1 MSEENIMKSIF
12 QKLEE
17 LDLKDVID
25 AQFKIQVD
33 APWPREAE
41 CLEYHGL
48 KDARSVLD
56 IGTGNGYFMCRLAER
71 YPEKRFTGIEVSEEL
86 IAIAQKAAEERGLA
100 NVSFVN
106 ASCPLPEITGSYDFA
121 LARLALY
128 CAPKRKE
135 IMSWVHGLLDVGGRM
150 VIVEVDVSQCYSYPK
165 SDAWDKLFTAVQE
178 IDHGMNS
185 DPFLGRKLPHLLL
198 QAGFGGIFFEQKHWF
213 SSIGM
218 TPDEFVN
225 YWLHDS
231 LTLHRVCPDQFTK
244 EDLERFRAY
253 IQEAIETNTNIAMC
267 PVFIASGVK

>member
-1 MSEENIMKSIF
+1 MKTIF

-17 LDLKDVID
+17 LDLKNIVD
-25 AQFKIQVD
+25 AQLKIQVD

-41 CLEYHGL
+41 CLEHHGL
-48 KDARSVLD
+48 KDARSILD
-56 IGTGNGYFMCRLAER
+56 VGTGNGYFLCRLAER
-71 YPEKRFTGIEVSEEL
+71 YPQKQFTGIEVSKQL
-86 IAIAQKAAEERGLA
+86 IAIARKSAEERKLT
-100 NVSFVN
+100 NITWIN
-106 ASCPLPEITGSYDFA
+106 AACPAPEVGGSYDFA

-128 CAPKRKE
+128 CASKREE
-135 IMSWVHGLLDVGGRM
+135 IMSWVHGLLDTDGRM
-150 VIVEVDVSQCYSYPK
+150 AIVEMDAGQCYSYPR
-165 SDAWDKLFTAVQE
+165 SDAWEKLFAALKE

-185 DPFLGRKLPHLLL
+185 DPLLGRKLPHLLL
-198 QAGFGGIFFEQKHWF
+198 CAGFGDIRFEQQYWY

-231 LTLHRVCPDQFTK
+231 FTVHTVSPERFTM

-253 IQEAIETNTNIAMC
+253 IQEASENATNTAIC